1 MPKRF
6 DAYVLR
12 SGVALACAF
21 VAPSVPAQ
29 TYPVKSV
36 RVIVPTGAGGGA
48 DAQGRLL
55 SKVLSERMGQTFF
68 VDNRPG
74 ASGIIGAELVAKAP
88 PDGYTLLVT
97 SSLIAVAAA
106 VYKKLP
112 FDPLKDLTAVSQAA
126 SAAQVLVIHP
136 SVPARSVRELVALAK
151 QQPGRINA
159 GSAGS
164 GSVNHIA
171 IEMLRQASGIRVT
184 HVPYKSGLA
193 AATALIGGEVDFIF
207 TGMVQA
213 LPIIRTKRALPIAV
227 TSLKPASAL
236 PDVPTMHSLYPEFV
250 SANWYAMFAPGG
262 TPQAI
267 VERLGAEVVN
277 AIKTPEI
284 RDFMRTEGADPVG
297 STPQEFA
304 AYLRSE
310 IERYGKVV
318 RAANLQQE

>member
-1 MPKRF
+1 MKRRF
-6 DAYVLR
+6 SDLVLQF
-12 SGVALACAF
+12 SAALACAC
-21 VAPSVPAQ
+21 AALPAAAQ
-29 TYPVKSV
+29 TYPIKSV

-55 SKVLSERMGQTFF
+55 GKVLSERMGQAFF

-88 PDGYTLLVT
+88 PDGYTLMVT

-106 VYKKLP
+106 VYRKLP
-112 FDPLKDLTAVSQAA
+112 FDPLKDLTAISQAA
-126 SAAQVLVIHP
+126 SAPQVLAIHP

-151 QQPGRINA
+151 QQPGGINA

-184 HVPYKSGLA
+184 HVPYKSGVA
-193 AATALIGGEVDFIF
+193 AATALISGEIAFIF
-207 TGMVQA
+207 SGMVQA
-213 LPIIRTKRALPIAV
+213 LPVIRTKRALPIAV
-227 TSLKPASAL
+227 TSLQPSSML
-236 PDVPTMHSLYPEFV
+236 PDVPTMSSVYPGFV
-250 SANWYAMFAPGG
+250 SANWYGMFTPAG
-262 TPQAI
+262 TPQPI
-267 VERLGAEVVN
+267 VDRLGSEVTN

-284 RDFMRTEGADPVG
+284 RDFMRTEGAEPVG
-297 STPQEFA
+297 SAPQEFA

-310 IERYGKVV
+310 IERYRKVV
-318 RAANLQQE
+318 KAANLQQE